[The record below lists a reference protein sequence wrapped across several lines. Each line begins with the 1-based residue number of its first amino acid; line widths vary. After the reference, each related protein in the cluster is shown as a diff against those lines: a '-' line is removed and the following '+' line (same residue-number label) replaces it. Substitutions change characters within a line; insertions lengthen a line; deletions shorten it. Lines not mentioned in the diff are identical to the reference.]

1 MNKNHLTQIAITTAL
16 FVLLLITK
24 PVQATPANPNA
35 IQAPVLKWQ
44 HGGCY
49 SSWCETGWYSSP
61 AVADLDGNGSAE
73 VIASAYT
80 IFVLDG
86 ATGSL
91 MWHMPSG
98 HDRSEPN
105 ADSVGRTWSGIVAAD
120 LDGNGDTE
128 IVTAHSGGYVSVYN
142 HQGYFE
148 PGWPQQPTGNEL
160 RGLSVYDLDQDGDL
174 EVVVTGAVYNRTNTW
189 VFEHTGALRPG
200 WPQLS
205 NESGYA
211 YGVFNDNAALG
222 DLDGDGA
229 GEIVV
234 PSDVHYVCAYE
245 ADGVQIPANSMY
257 GGKGWGKV
265 GVWESLDIELR
276 GWGTC
281 TNGDPR
287 AERYR
292 PNFAHTPALIADVNA
307 DGTNEAVVI
316 GNMYDCI
323 PGYPSRYNAV
333 YIFNA
338 DRSRFNQD
346 GYDWRSIPW
355 DTGAPLTED
364 YGVIENN
371 QPNPA
376 AADLD
381 GDGNLEIIYPSY
393 DGRMHAFWLDKSEHG
408 GWPYSVYNPAEGF
421 YRFASEAAVA
431 DLDDDGHAEVIFTSW
446 TQKGSHQ
453 TGKLHILDYL
463 GNPIH
468 EVPLPGAYG
477 GANWNGALPAPSLAN
492 IDGDYD
498 LEVVVNTAHSG
509 VAAYDLPGT
518 VNARVV
524 WGTGR
529 GSYQRSGSLIQGS
542 LHGSSKE
549 VSSFLAS
556 SGDDLTY
563 TITLRNPG
571 PALYDAALTDALP
584 VQLSFAG
591 GLSASSGLA
600 QESGGVVTWTG
611 NVLPGEPVTI
621 QFTATI
627 DAGITNPQAVVNTA
641 QLSDGLGNNWQ
652 RQAVTFV
659 NGFSLFLPVVRK

>member
-1 MNKNHLTQIAITTAL
+1 MI
-16 FVLLLITK
+16 
-24 PVQATPANPNA
+24 
-35 IQAPVLKWQ
+35 KWQ
-44 HGGCY
+44 NAGCY

-73 VIASAYT
+73 VIASTYT

-86 ATGSL
+86 ATGNL
-91 MWHMPSG
+91 KWRMPSG
-98 HDRSEPN
+98 HDRSQPD
-105 ADSVGRTWSGIVAAD
+105 ADSVGRTWPGIVVAD
-120 LDGNGDTE
+120 LDANGDTE

-148 PGWPQQPTGNEL
+148 PGWPQRPTSNEL
-160 RGLSVYDLDQDGDL
+160 RGLGVYDLDQDGML
-174 EVVVTGAVYNRTNTW
+174 EVVITGAVYNRTNTW
-189 VFEHTGALRPG
+189 VFEYNGVLRSG
-200 WPQLS
+200 WPQL
-205 NESGYA
+205 NNDSGYA

-222 DLDGDGA
+222 DLDGDGS

-234 PSDVHYVCAYE
+234 PSDVHYICAYE
-245 ADGVQIPANSMY
+245 PDGAQIPANSMY
-257 GGKGWGKV
+257 KGKGWGKV

-287 AERYR
+287 EERYR

-307 DGTNEAVVI
+307 DGTNEAVVV

-323 PGYPSRYNAV
+323 DGYPSRYIAL
-333 YIFNA
+333 YIFNP
-338 DRSRFNQD
+338 DRSRFNTD

-355 DTGAPLTED
+355 DTGAPLSED
-364 YGVIENN
+364 YGVIESN

-381 GDGNLEIIYPSY
+381 GDGNLEIIYSSY

-408 GWPYSVYNPAEGF
+408 SWPYSVYKPAEGF
-421 YRFASEAAVA
+421 YRFASEPVIA

-446 TQKGSHQ
+446 TQHGSHQ
-453 TGKLHILDYL
+453 TGKLHVLDYL

-468 EVPLPGAYG
+468 EVALPGAYG
-477 GANWNGALPAPSLAN
+477 GSDWNGALPAPTLAD
-492 IDGDYD
+492 IDGDPD

-518 VNARVV
+518 SQARIL

-529 GSYQRSGSLIQGS
+529 GNYQRSGSILQGS
-542 LHGSSKE
+542 LHGSTIE
-549 VSSFLAS
+549 VSKFLAKP
-556 SGDDLTY
+556 GDVLTY

-571 PALYDAALTDALP
+571 PALYDVSMTDSLPAL
-584 VQLSFAG
+584 LSFAG
-591 GLSASSGLA
+591 GLTASSGAA
-600 QESGGVVTWTG
+600 QESGGVVTWDG
-611 NVLPGEPVTI
+611 DVPPGTPVTI
-621 QFTATI
+621 QFNATL
-627 DAGITNPQAVVNTA
+627 DAGISNPQAVVNQA
-641 QLSDGLGNNWQ
+641 QISDGLGNLWQ
-652 RQAVTFV
+652 RQAVTYV
-659 NGFSLFLPVVRK
+659 NGFSLYLPVVGQDYAP